1 MSQLNGCISA
11 DYKLLVVGGISNEGF
26 TNTSEIFDLEQS
38 WDEFN
43 ELPTMMDTPMVGYLN
58 PKIPLVCGKFI
69 LKD

>member
-1 MSQLNGCISA
+1 MSA

-26 TNTSEIFDLEQS
+26 TNTSEIFDLKQSSES
-38 WDEFN
+38 WDDFN